1 MGAFIC
7 RRAAPRLGAPGK
19 RAPLGGQQAAK
30 RRSVGAFIL
39 YYQPTLQSDDTMA
52 IPRFYCPADL
62 VSNTTIALPGDTAHH
77 AVRVLRLKDGAGIVL
92 FDGHGG
98 QYPAT
103 LSIAGKQAFA
113 QLGQHQP
120 AEAELAGHITLVQG
134 LASGEKMD
142 WIVEK
147 AVELG
152 AARII
157 PIAAQRSVLQ
167 LSGERLHKRMDHWR
181 RIVRSAS
188 EQCGRNR
195 LLTMEEPRPLR
206 QYLLDM
212 ETAPSTVLFCH
223 PGASQTLAEALG
235 ALGSSPLGGSKTDIS
250 PNGQAER
257 ISLLVGPEGGWSDE
271 EQALMGRHGLT
282 PVTFGQRVLRT
293 ETAGLALIAA
303 VSALRGWQ

>member
-1 MGAFIC
+1 
-7 RRAAPRLGAPGK
+7 
-19 RAPLGGQQAAK
+19 
-30 RRSVGAFIL
+30 
-39 YYQPTLQSDDTMA
+39 MA

-62 VSNTTIALPGDTAHH
+62 ASNTTIALPGDTAHH
-77 AVRVLRLKDGAGIVL
+77 AVRVLRLKDGADIVL

-113 QLGQHQP
+113 QLGQHQL

-152 AARII
+152 AARIV

-167 LSGERLHKRMDHWR
+167 LSGERLHKRVDHWR

-195 LLTMEEPRPLR
+195 LLIMEEPRPLR
-206 QYLLDM
+206 QYLQDM
-212 ETAPSTVLFCH
+212 EAAASTVLFCH

-235 ALGSSPLGGSKTDIS
+235 SGPPGGSQIDIL
-250 PNGQAER
+250 PDGQAER

-303 VSALRGWQ
+303 VSALREWQ